1 MTLSIAQCERS
12 GVALPTRDEGL
23 RSLRGYSL
31 VELLIVNALALTLLA
46 ALFAATAD
54 LIATAAV
61 SSAQSDQAMRA
72 RQVMRFIEQALS
84 SARMP
89 AEWLGGDAGTWSHAG
104 WQTPLPIC
112 TPLDE
117 VSPGRRW
124 GGVDVIKA
132 TDLSCI
138 AAGDATWGLYVEQI
152 RVCPEDCGAGA
163 GYVISPSPCSG
174 ATPSI
179 SEHTH
184 WRVAWQFNMD
194 RPPQCNSG
202 WPWGR
207 VDRVLLTDRTGR
219 SSIEGL
225 PTLRFQSVSGAGGYK
240 WRQAETLVAG
250 ITDWQPKVITIPP
263 PADLATGAED
273 ATLKL
278 LAVAMGVT
286 PSQGMQGVPLLSVTR
301 SLLPSTNTQRLMASG
316 DG

>member
-1 MTLSIAQCERS
+1 MTLSIAQCERG
-12 GVALPTRDEGL
+12 GVALPARDEGIRL
-23 RSLRGYSL
+23 LRGYSL
-31 VELLIVNALALTLLA
+31 VELLIVNALALTLVA

-61 SSAQSDQAMRA
+61 SSAQSDQAVRA
-72 RQVMRFIEQALS
+72 RQVVRFIEQALT

-112 TPLDE
+112 TPPDE

-132 TDLSCI
+132 RDLPCI
-138 AAGDATWGLYVEQI
+138 ATGDATWGLYVEQI
-152 RVCPEDCGAGA
+152 RVCPEDCGVGA
-163 GYVISPSPCSG
+163 GYVVSPSPCSG
-174 ATPSI
+174 AVPSI
-179 SEHTH
+179 SEQTQ
-184 WRVAWQFNMD
+184 WRVAWQSHMD

-207 VDRVLLTDRTGR
+207 VERALLTDRTGR

-225 PTLRFQSVSGAGGYK
+225 PTLRFQSVSGAEGYQ

-250 ITDWQPKVITIPP
+250 ITDWQPKMIAIPP
-263 PADLATGAED
+263 PANLATGAED
-273 ATLKL
+273 VTLKL

-286 PSQGMQGVPLLSVTR
+286 PNQVTHGVSLLSVTR
-301 SLLPSTNTQRLMASG
+301 SLLPSTLRLN
-316 DG
+316 D

>member
-1 MTLSIAQCERS
+1 MTLSTAQCERG

-31 VELLIVNALALTLLA
+31 VELLIVNALALTLVA
-46 ALFAATAD
+46 AVFAATAD

-72 RQVMRFIEQALS
+72 RQVVRFIEQALV

-89 AEWLGGDAGTWSHAG
+89 AEWLGSDAGTWSHAG
-104 WQTPLPIC
+104 WQTPSPIC
-112 TPLDE
+112 TPPDE

-132 TDLSCI
+132 TDLPCI
-138 AAGDATWGLYVEQI
+138 ATGDATWGLYVEQI

-174 ATPSI
+174 AVPGI
-179 SEHTH
+179 SEQTQ
-184 WRVAWQFNMD
+184 WRVAWQSHMD

-207 VDRVLLTDRTGR
+207 VERVLLTDRTGR

-225 PTLRFQSVSGAGGYK
+225 PTLRFQSVSGEMAYK
-240 WRQAETLVAG
+240 WLQAETLVAG
-250 ITDWQPKVITIPP
+250 ITDWHPAMIAIPP
-263 PADLATGAED
+263 PARLAAAAD
-273 ATLKL
+273 ASTLKL
-278 LAVAMGVT
+278 LAVAMAVT
-286 PSQGMQGVPLLSVTR
+286 PSRGAHGVPLLSVTR
-301 SLLPSTNTQRLMASG
+301 SLLPSTNTQRLMALG
-316 DG
+316 GG